1 MSLNLIQN
9 FSFEAGILP
18 WQTAGLAST
27 ADPLTGA
34 FEGLRVGTLGPLLA
48 ITPGNAVIS
57 QAFPVPADAV
67 NLRVS
72 YAFRRLAAIA
82 PIVNGQFQVQIVW
95 QRGEDAAYAEIS
107 RETLENLGGTDIDVS
122 LDWETHVVVTG
133 PKPALAE
140 QARIR
145 FILFR
150 SLIELG
156 VAGTYIDEVVVTA
169 ED

>member
-9 FSFEAGILP
+9 FSFESGIVP
-18 WQTAGLAST
+18 WQTAGLAGT
-27 ADPLTGA
+27 VDPLTGA
-34 FEGLRVGTLGPLLA
+34 FEGLRVGTFGPLLVL
-48 ITPGNAVIS
+48 TPGNAVIS
-57 QAFPVPADAV
+57 QAFPVPVDAV

-72 YAFRRLAAIA
+72 YAFQRLAAVV
-82 PIVNGQFQVQIVW
+82 PVVNGQFQVQIVW
-95 QRGEDAAYAEIS
+95 QRGADAAYAEIS
-107 RETLENLGGTDIDVS
+107 RETLENLGGTDVDVS

-145 FILFR
+145 FILFNA
-150 SLIELG
+150 LVGVG

-169 ED
+169 ES

>member
-9 FSFEAGILP
+9 FSFETGIDPWQNAGI
-18 WQTAGLAST
+18 AGT
-27 ADPLTGA
+27 TDPLTGA
-34 FEGLRVGTLGPLLA
+34 FEGSRVGSFGPLLVL
-48 ITPGNAVIS
+48 TPGNAVLS
-57 QAFPVPADAV
+57 QAFPVEADAL

-72 YAFRRLAAIA
+72 YAFRRLVAVA
-82 PIVNGQFQVQIVW
+82 PVVNGQFQVQIVW
-95 QRGEDAAYAEIS
+95 QRGADGGYAPISTEI
-107 RETLENLGGTDIDVS
+107 LENMPGTDVDISV
-122 LDWETHVVVTG
+122 DWETHVVVTG

-150 SLIELG
+150 SLLELG

-169 ED
+169 ES